1 MFTGLIED
9 CQPLIA
15 FDNDDDGARLTVDK
29 IFEVA
34 VGDSVAIDGCCLTVS
49 ECNQSSLTFE
59 LSSETLAT
67 THFLAS
73 LAKVAVGSYRVNI
86 ERSLVFG
93 ARLHGHLVTGHI
105 DGVATVI
112 ERTNNG
118 LFNISLPRCYDR
130 YLADKGSL
138 AINGVSLTINK
149 TTTLEDSCIVQTT
162 LIATTLAKTNLGTV
176 TVGQTVN
183 FELDLIARYL
193 DKLRSD

>member
-1 MFTGLIED
+1 MFTGLIEG

-15 FDNDDDGARLTVDK
+15 FNNNGDSARLTVDK
-29 IFEVA
+29 TFEVA

-73 LAKVAVGSYRVNI
+73 LANVAVGSYRVNI

-93 ARLHGHLVTGHI
+93 NRLHGHLVTGHI

-112 ERTNNG
+112 ERTNSG
-118 LFNISLPRCYDR
+118 SFEISLPRCYDR

-138 AINGVSLTINK
+138 AVNGVSLTINK
-149 TTTLEDSCIVQTT
+149 TMLEDSCIVQTT

-176 TVGQTVN
+176 AVGQTVN

-193 DKLRSD
+193 DKLRSE